1 MMTDPIA
8 DLLTR
13 IRNATRRGYESIIVP
28 ASKFKAEV
36 LRVMKS
42 EGFIQDYEWTSH
54 NGHSALRV
62 DLKYI
67 GDRERRPVI
76 REVRRVSKPGLRAY
90 VDKYDVPRVQ
100 GGLGI
105 AILSTSSGVKS
116 DRESRRLGIGG
127 EVVCYIW

>member
-13 IRNATRRGYESIIVP
+13 IRNATRRGHESVLVP

-42 EGFIQDYEWTSH
+42 EGFIRNYEQH
-54 NGHSALRV
+54 ALDGHPGLRIE
-62 DLKYI
+62 LKYA
-67 GDRERRPVI
+67 GNREKRSVI
-76 REVRRVSKPGLRAY
+76 EGARRVSKPGLRTY
-90 VDKYDVPRVQ
+90 VDRYDVPRVH

-105 AILSTSSGVKS
+105 AILSTSSGVMS
-116 DRESRRLGIGG
+116 DRECRRLGIGG
-127 EVVCYIW
+127 EVVCYVW